1 MGGPYIPLEM
11 VYKLLERLLKEDKF
25 FGRIELECENSQIF
39 RISKHETM
47 KRPDVDR
54 VLAD

>member
-25 FGRIELECENSQIF
+25 FGRIELECENSEIF

-47 KRPDVDR
+47 KRHDVDR